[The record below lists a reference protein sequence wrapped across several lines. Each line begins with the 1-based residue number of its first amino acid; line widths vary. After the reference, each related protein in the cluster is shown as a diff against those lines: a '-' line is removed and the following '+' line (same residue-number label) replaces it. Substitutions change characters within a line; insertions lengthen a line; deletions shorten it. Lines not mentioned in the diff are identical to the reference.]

1 MALKKLYDE
10 AKSDKM
16 NEASGP
22 ETYSMPL
29 EDMLEEHVE
38 LIKILRSGSRDEL
51 LKEADDQEKEL
62 EGCLKQHGMKMSDVR
77 DAHGDYIEPDGSE
90 ESDDEN

>member
-10 AKSDKM
+10 VKSDKM
-16 NEASGP
+16 NQVKSP
-22 ETYSMPL
+22 ETYSMDL
-29 EDMLEEHVE
+29 EDFFEEHVE

-62 EGCLKQHGMKMSDVR
+62 EGCLKQHGMTMADVR
-77 DAHGDYIEPDGSE
+77 DEHGDYIEPDGPE
-90 ESDDEN
+90 EKDDEE